1 PAAGKTATRGRK
13 AKPAKN
19 ARPKKKTA
27 EELDAEMV
35 DYFGDNNAASG
46 DPVNGAD
53 AAVDSGAVQPVA
65 NGGDTGM
72 DDEIS

>member
-1 PAAGKTATRGRK
+1 
-13 AKPAKN
+13 
-19 ARPKKKTA
+19 
-27 EELDAEMV
+27 MV